1 MSALIS
7 VTLTKKKKGSS
18 SVFLVMVLGTMITLA
33 LAFVSA
39 ALRVGAIGYIDG
51 VMNLSAR
58 SVLSEFDTHLKD
70 DYGLFAFR
78 GHKQEIISIGFLLT
92 SVPDRP

>member
-1 MSALIS
+1 MADRIS
-7 VTLTKKKKGSS
+7 GIFAKKKKGSS

-33 LAFVSA
+33 MAFVSA

-78 GHKQEIISIGFLLT
+78 GHKQEIISKMRLSFVYT
-92 SVPDRP
+92 RSQ